1 MKNIF
6 QKMLFVIL
14 TAVSIMVVKVD
25 AQAELYYNTAHEK
38 TPQGDDYV
46 SKYWNGRSWV
56 YNGVGRKDIP
66 QSIEVTYKV
75 KYCYEEAYK
84 MIDLVNAERR
94 KAGVPELIA
103 KDELM
108 DVAMMRAAETAL
120 YLSHTRPDGSSY
132 RSASIFSDG
141 ENIHSGCGTAKG
153 ANASLV
159 NSSGHYATMLDKS
172 YAYAGYG
179 YVEIYEDSEWM
190 GSYWVQIFSTAN
202 KYYEDGFDLYHPENN
217 KPIQWDK
224 MTIGQR
230 KDYTADFTAKV
241 NPKILSLKIEQDY
254 YEGAKVGYE
263 KNFQVGNEKE
273 FNVATWTTEPVYG
286 VSCYCRLSS
295 DQYNVKVLTPSVC
308 SYQNGKVKALKAGKA
323 RISVSLK
330 ADISI
335 NTTIEFEIKD
345 KPVKNGSKVEVSGN
359 TYKVTSTKSK
369 TVSFYKGKADA
380 KKVSVPK
387 TVKIQGKTYKVTA
400 ISANAFK
407 DNKKLASVT
416 VGSNVTTIGSK
427 AFYGCKN
434 LKKITVKS
442 VKLKSVGK
450 NALKGVH
457 KKAVIKVPKSK
468 LAKYK
473 KLFRN
478 RGQKKT
484 VKIKK

>member
-1 MKNIF
+1 MNRVWKQVVLLIF
-6 QKMLFVIL
+6 ALLAVI
-14 TAVSIMVVKVD
+14 SFKVD
-25 AQAELYYNTAHEK
+25 AQADSYR
-38 TPQGDDYV
+38 
-46 SKYWNGRSWV
+46 YWNGRSWSKISDLG
-56 YNGVGRKDIP
+56 YTSNP
-66 QSIEVTYKV
+66 IEVTYKV

-94 KAGVPELIA
+94 KAGVPELEA

-108 DVAMMRAAETAL
+108 DAAMMRAAETAL

-153 ANASLV
+153 ANNSLV
-159 NSSGHYATMLDKS
+159 NSPGHYATMMDKS

-179 YVEIYEDSEWM
+179 YVEIYEGSEWT

-217 KPIQWDK
+217 KPVQWDK

-273 FNVATWTTEPVYG
+273 FNVSAWTTEPVYG

-295 DQYNVKVLTPSVC
+295 DQYIVKVLTPSVC
-308 SYQNGKVKALKAGKA
+308 SYQDGKIKALKAGKA
-323 RISVSLK
+323 KISVSLK
-330 ADISI
+330 ADSSI

-345 KPVKNGSKVEVSGN
+345 KPVKKGSKVTVSGN

-369 TVSFYKGKADA
+369 TVSFYKGKSDA
-380 KKVSVPK
+380 KKVSIPK
-387 TVKIQGKTYKVTA
+387 TVKIQGKTYKVTSIA
-400 ISANAFK
+400 ANAFRN
-407 DNKKLASVT
+407 NKKLASVT
-416 VGSNVTTIGSK
+416 VGANVTTIGSK
-427 AFYGCKN
+427 AFYGCKS

-442 VKLKSVGK
+442 AKLKSVGK
-450 NALKGVH
+450 NALKGIH
-457 KKAVIKVPKSK
+457 KKAVVKVPKSK
-468 LAKYK
+468 LSKYK
-473 KLFRN
+473 KLFKS

-484 VKIKK
+484 VRIKK

>member
-6 QKMLFVIL
+6 QKILFVMLI
-14 TAVSIMVVKVD
+14 AVSIMTVKVD
-25 AQAELYYNTAHEK
+25 AQAELYYNTSHEK
-38 TPQGDDYV
+38 TPQGEDYV

-94 KAGVPELIA
+94 KAGVPELVA

-120 YLSHTRPDGSSY
+120 YWSHTRPDGSSY
-132 RSASIFSDG
+132 RSASLFSDG
-141 ENIHSGCGTAKG
+141 ENAHTGSDTAQG
-153 ANASLV
+153 ANESLV
-159 NSSGHYATMLDKS
+159 NSSGHYATMMDKS

-179 YVEIYEDSEWM
+179 YVEIYEDSACI

-217 KPIQWDK
+217 KPVQWDK

-241 NPKILSLKIEQDY
+241 NPEILSLQAELVDFY
-254 YEGAKVGYE
+254 DELFPG
-263 KNFQVGNEKE
+263 KE
-273 FNVATWTTEPVYG
+273 RALAVNISTKGWG
-286 VSCYCRLSS
+286 CSCYLSD
-295 DQYNVKVLTPSVC
+295 DQYNVKILTPSVC

-323 RISVSLK
+323 KIFVSLK
-330 ADISI
+330 ADSSI
-335 NTTIEFEIKD
+335 NTAIEFQIKD
-345 KPVKNGSKVEVSGN
+345 KPVKKGSKVTVSGN

-380 KKVSVPK
+380 KNVSIPK

-400 ISANAFK
+400 IAANAFK
-407 DNKKLASVT
+407 DNKKLANVT
-416 VGSNVTTIGSK
+416 VGANVTTIGSK
-427 AFYGCKN
+427 VFYGCKS
-434 LKKITVKS
+434 LKSITVKS
-442 VKLKSVGK
+442 AKLKSVGK

-468 LAKYK
+468 LTKYK

>member
-1 MKNIF
+1 MNRVWK
-6 QKMLFVIL
+6 QVMLLTFALLAVI
-14 TAVSIMVVKVD
+14 SFKVD
-25 AQAELYYNTAHEK
+25 AQADSYRYWDGRQWRNPSSNLYTSN
-38 TPQGDDYV
+38 P
-46 SKYWNGRSWV
+46 
-56 YNGVGRKDIP
+56 
-66 QSIEVTYKV
+66 IEVTYKV

-94 KAGVPELIA
+94 KAGVPELVA

-120 YLSHTRPDGSSY
+120 YWSHTRPDGSGSC
-132 RSASIFSDG
+132 SASIFSDG
-141 ENIHSGCGTAKG
+141 ENAHTGSHTAQG
-153 ANASLV
+153 ANESLV
-159 NSSGHYATMLDKS
+159 NSPGHYATMMDKS

-179 YVEIYEDSEWM
+179 YVEIYEDSACI

-217 KPIQWDK
+217 KPVQWDK

-241 NPKILSLKIEQDY
+241 NPEILSLQAELVDFYDDLFLGKERAVAVSVDTSIFYSKQP
-254 YEGAKVGYE
+254 GSQAVG
-263 KNFQVGNEKE
+263 G
-273 FNVATWTTEPVYG
+273 T
-286 VSCYCRLSS
+286 SCYLSN
-295 DQYNVKVLTPSVC
+295 DQYNVKVLTPTLCTYSD
-308 SYQNGKVKALKAGKA
+308 GKIKALKSGKA
-323 RISVSLK
+323 KIQFSLK
-330 ADISI
+330 ADSSI
-335 NTTIEFEIKD
+335 NTMLEFEIKD
-345 KPVKNGSKVEVSGN
+345 KPVKNGSKIAVSGN

-369 TVSFYKGKADA
+369 IVSFYKGKADA

-387 TVKIQGKTYKVTA
+387 TVKIQGKTYKVTSIA
-400 ISANAFK
+400 ANAFQN
-407 DNKKLASVT
+407 NKKLASVT
-416 VGSNVTTIGSK
+416 VGFNVTTIGSK

-442 VKLKSVGK
+442 AKLKFVGK
-450 NALKGVH
+450 NALKGIY
-457 KKAVIKVPKSK
+457 KKAVVKVPKSK
-468 LAKYK
+468 LTKYK

>member
-1 MKNIF
+1 MNRVWKQVVLLTF
-6 QKMLFVIL
+6 ALLAVI
-14 TAVSIMVVKVD
+14 SFKVD
-25 AQAELYYNTAHEK
+25 AQADSYRYWDGRQWRNPSSNLYTSN
-38 TPQGDDYV
+38 P
-46 SKYWNGRSWV
+46 
-56 YNGVGRKDIP
+56 
-66 QSIEVTYKV
+66 IEVTYEV

-94 KAGVPELIA
+94 KAGVPELVA

-120 YLSHTRPDGSSY
+120 YWSHTRPDGSGY

-141 ENIHSGCGTAKG
+141 ENILAGDASAKG
-153 ANASLV
+153 ANATLV
-159 NSSGHYATMLDKS
+159 NSPGHYATMMEKN

-230 KDYTADFTAKV
+230 KDYTTNFTAKV
-241 NPKILSLKIEQDY
+241 NSTLISLKLKIDNQELT
-254 YEGAKVGYE
+254 EGSVTAGRLYTYSYDAKWD
-263 KNFQVGNEKE
+263 FD
-273 FNVATWTTEPVYG
+273 
-286 VSCYCRLSS
+286 VSVPLTL
-295 DQYNVKVLTPSVC
+295 DQYNVKVTDKDIC
-308 SYQNGKVKALKAGKA
+308 IWKDGKIKGLKAGTTSIEFTLKKDS
-323 RISVSLK
+323 RLK
-330 ADISI
+330 ANAQITVRS
-335 NTTIEFEIKD
+335 
-345 KPVKNGSKVEVSGN
+345 KPIKNGSKVMVSGN

-380 KKVSVPK
+380 KNVSVPK

-407 DNKKLASVT
+407 DNKKLAGVT

-450 NALKGVH
+450 NAFKGVH

>member
-14 TAVSIMVVKVD
+14 TAVSIMVVKMD
-25 AQAELYYNTAHEK
+25 AQAELYYNTVHEK

-120 YLSHTRPDGSSY
+120 YWSHTRPDGSSY

-141 ENIHSGCGTAKG
+141 ENIYTGSEL
-153 ANASLV
+153 ANEANESLV
-159 NSSGHYATMLDKS
+159 SSPGHYATMIRKN

-179 YVEIYEDSEWM
+179 CIEIYEDSEWI
-190 GSYWVQIFSTAN
+190 GSYWVQVFSTAN
-202 KYYEDGFDLYHPENN
+202 KYYEDAFDLYHPENN
-217 KPIQWDK
+217 KPVRWDK

-241 NPKILSLKIEQDY
+241 NPDRLSLQARMISSSDDK
-254 YEGAKVGYE
+254 E
-263 KNFQVGNEKE
+263 KGIFSGQEMAVLV
-273 FNVATWTTEPVYG
+273 NVHTISDDWG
-286 VSCYCRLSS
+286 CSRDLSA
-295 DQYNVKVLTPSVC
+295 DQYNVKVLTPTLCTYSDD
-308 SYQNGKVKALKAGKA
+308 KIKALKSGKA
-323 RISVSLK
+323 KIQFSLK
-330 ADISI
+330 ADSSI
-335 NTTIEFEIKD
+335 NTMLEFEIKD
-345 KPVKNGSKVEVSGN
+345 KPVKNGSKVTVSGS
-359 TYKVTSTKSK
+359 TYKVTSTKNK

-380 KKVSVPK
+380 KNVSVPK

-434 LKKITVKS
+434 LKRITVKS
-442 VKLKSVGK
+442 TKLKSVGK
-450 NALKGVH
+450 NALKGIH
-457 KKAVIKVPKSK
+457 KKAVVKVPKSK
-468 LAKYK
+468 LTKYK
-473 KLFRN
+473 KLFKGK
-478 RGQKKT
+478 GQKKT

>member
-1 MKNIF
+1 MNRVWKQVVLLTFALLAVISF
-6 QKMLFVIL
+6 KM
-14 TAVSIMVVKVD
+14 D
-25 AQAELYYNTAHEK
+25 AQADSYRYWDGRQWRNPSSNLYTSN
-38 TPQGDDYV
+38 P
-46 SKYWNGRSWV
+46 
-56 YNGVGRKDIP
+56 
-66 QSIEVTYKV
+66 IEVTYKV

-108 DVAMMRAAETAL
+108 DAAMMRAAETAL
-120 YLSHTRPDGSSY
+120 YWSHTRPDGSSY

-141 ENIHSGCGTAKG
+141 ENIATGDDSAKG
-153 ANASLV
+153 ANEGLV
-159 NSSGHYATMLDKS
+159 NSPGHYATMIRKN

-179 YVEIYEDSEWM
+179 YVEIYEDSACI

-217 KPIQWDK
+217 KPVQWDK

-241 NPKILSLKIEQDY
+241 NPEILSLQAELDFYDDLFPGKERAVAVSVDTFIFYSKQP
-254 YEGAKVGYE
+254 GSQAVG
-263 KNFQVGNEKE
+263 G
-273 FNVATWTTEPVYG
+273 T
-286 VSCYCRLSS
+286 SCYLAN
-295 DQYNVKVLTPSVC
+295 DQYNAKVLTPTLCTYSD
-308 SYQNGKVKALKAGKA
+308 GKIKALKSGKA
-323 RISVSLK
+323 KIQFYLK
-330 ADISI
+330 VDSSI

-345 KPVKNGSKVEVSGN
+345 KLVKNGSKVEVSSN
-359 TYKVTSTKSK
+359 IYKVTSTKSK

-380 KKVSVPK
+380 KNVSVPK

-400 ISANAFK
+400 IAANAFK

-416 VGSNVTTIGSK
+416 VGANVTTIGSK

-434 LKKITVKS
+434 LKRITVKS
-442 VKLKSVGK
+442 TKLKSVGK
-450 NALKGVH
+450 NALKGIH

>member
-1 MKNIF
+1 MICKVIDKKNINDCGGIVMKNIF
-6 QKMLFVIL
+6 QKMFLIIL
-14 TAVSIMVVKVD
+14 IAVSIMTVKVD
-25 AQAELYYNTAHEK
+25 AQADSYSYWDGRQWRNPSSNLYTSN
-38 TPQGDDYV
+38 P
-46 SKYWNGRSWV
+46 
-56 YNGVGRKDIP
+56 
-66 QSIEVTYKV
+66 IEVTYKV

-84 MIDLVNAERR
+84 MIALVNAERR

-108 DVAMMRAAETAL
+108 DAAMMRAAESAL
-120 YLSHTRPDGSSY
+120 YWSHTRPDGSSY

-141 ENIHSGCGTAKG
+141 ENIYTGSEL
-153 ANASLV
+153 ANEANESLV
-159 NSSGHYATMLDKS
+159 SSPGHYATMMDKS

-179 YVEIYEDSEWM
+179 YVEIYEDSACI

-217 KPIQWDK
+217 KPVQWDK

-241 NPKILSLKIEQDY
+241 NPEILSLQAELDFYDDLFPGKERAVSVSVDTFIFYSKQP
-254 YEGAKVGYE
+254 GSQAVG
-263 KNFQVGNEKE
+263 G
-273 FNVATWTTEPVYG
+273 T
-286 VSCYCRLSS
+286 SCYLSN
-295 DQYNVKVLTPSVC
+295 DQYNAKVLTPTLCTYSD
-308 SYQNGKVKALKAGKA
+308 GKIKALKSGKA
-323 RISVSLK
+323 KIQFYLK
-330 ADISI
+330 ADSSI

-345 KPVKNGSKVEVSGN
+345 KPVKNGSKVTVSGS
-359 TYKVTSTKSK
+359 TYKVTSTKNK

-380 KKVSVPK
+380 KNVSVPK

-450 NALKGVH
+450 NALKGIH
-457 KKAVIKVPKSK
+457 KKAVVKVPKNK

>member
-6 QKMLFVIL
+6 QKILFVMLI
-14 TAVSIMVVKVD
+14 AVSIMAVKVD
-25 AQAELYYNTAHEK
+25 AQAELYYNTSHEK
-38 TPQGDDYV
+38 TPQGEDYV

-94 KAGVPELIA
+94 KAGVPELEA

-108 DVAMMRAAETAL
+108 DAAMMRAAETAL
-120 YLSHTRPDGSSY
+120 YWSHTRPDGSSY

-141 ENIHSGCGTAKG
+141 ENAHTGSDTAQG
-153 ANASLV
+153 ANESLV
-159 NSSGHYATMLDKS
+159 NSPGHYATMIREK

-179 YVEIYEDSEWM
+179 YVEAYE
-190 GSYWVQIFSTAN
+190 GSRLVGCYWVQIFSTAD
-202 KYYEDGFDLYHPENN
+202 KCYEDGFDLYHPENN
-217 KPIQWDK
+217 KPVQWEK

-241 NPKILSLKIEQDY
+241 NPDILSLQAGLDF
-254 YEGAKVGYE
+254 YEDIFPG
-263 KNFQVGNEKE
+263 KE
-273 FNVATWTTEPVYG
+273 IAVAVNTRTIGSNDWG
-286 VSCYCRLSS
+286 CACYLSV
-295 DQYNVKVLTPSVC
+295 DQYNVKVLTPTLC
-308 SYQNGKVKALKAGKA
+308 TYGDGKIKALKSGKA
-323 RISVSLK
+323 KIQFSLK
-330 ADISI
+330 ADSSI

-345 KPVKNGSKVEVSGN
+345 KPVKKGSKVTVSGN

-380 KKVSVPK
+380 KKASVPK
-387 TVKIQGKTYKVTA
+387 TVKIQGKTYKVTSIA
-400 ISANAFK
+400 ANAFK
-407 DNKKLASVT
+407 NNKKLASVT
-416 VGSNVTTIGSK
+416 VGANVTTIGSK

-442 VKLKSVGK
+442 AKLKSVGK
-450 NALKGVH
+450 NALKGIH
-457 KKAVIKVPKSK
+457 KKAVVKVPKNK
-468 LAKYK
+468 LLKYK
-473 KLFRN
+473 KLFKS

-484 VKIKK
+484 VRIKK

>member
-1 MKNIF
+1 MNRVWKQVMLLIF
-6 QKMLFVIL
+6 ALLAVISFKM
-14 TAVSIMVVKVD
+14 D
-25 AQAELYYNTAHEK
+25 AQADSY
-38 TPQGDDYV
+38 
-46 SKYWNGRSWV
+46 SYWNGRSWSKISDLG
-56 YNGVGRKDIP
+56 YTSNP
-66 QSIEVTYKV
+66 IEVTYKV

-84 MIDLVNAERR
+84 MIDLVNAERK
-94 KAGVPELIA
+94 KAGVPELVV

-132 RSASIFSDG
+132 RSASLFSDG
-141 ENIHSGCGTAKG
+141 ENIHSGCDTAKG

-159 NSSGHYATMLDKS
+159 KSSGHYANMINTKW
-172 YAYAGYG
+172 AYAGYG

-190 GSYWVQIFSTAN
+190 GSYWVQVFSTAD
-202 KYYEDGFDLYHPENN
+202 KYYEDGFDLYYPENN
-217 KPIQWDK
+217 KPVQWDK

-241 NPKILSLKIEQDY
+241 NPKILSLEIEQDY

-295 DQYNVKVLTPSVC
+295 DQYNVKVLTPSIC

-323 RISVSLK
+323 KISVSLK
-330 ADISI
+330 ADSSI

-345 KPVKNGSKVEVSGN
+345 KPVKNGSKVTVSGN

-400 ISANAFK
+400 IASNAFK

-416 VGSNVTTIGSK
+416 VGANVTTIGSK

-434 LKKITVKS
+434 LKSITVKS
-442 VKLKSVGK
+442 TKLKSVGK
-450 NALKGVH
+450 NALKGIH
-457 KKAVIKVPKSK
+457 KKAVVKVPKSK

-473 KLFRN
+473 KLFKG

>member
-1 MKNIF
+1 MNRVWKQVVLLTF
-6 QKMLFVIL
+6 ALLAVI
-14 TAVSIMVVKVD
+14 SFKVD
-25 AQAELYYNTAHEK
+25 AQADSYRYWDGRQWRNPSSNLYTSN
-38 TPQGDDYV
+38 P
-46 SKYWNGRSWV
+46 
-56 YNGVGRKDIP
+56 
-66 QSIEVTYKV
+66 IEVTYKV

-94 KAGVPELIA
+94 KAGVPELVA

-108 DVAMMRAAETAL
+108 DVAMMRAAETSL
-120 YLSHTRPDGSSY
+120 YWSHTRPDGSFCT
-132 RSASIFSDG
+132 SASLFSDG
-141 ENIHSGCGTAKG
+141 ENAHTGSDTAQG
-153 ANASLV
+153 ANESLV
-159 NSSGHYATMLDKS
+159 NSPGHYATMMDKS

-179 YVEIYEDSEWM
+179 YVEIYEDSACI

-217 KPIQWDK
+217 KPVQWDK

-241 NPKILSLKIEQDY
+241 NPEILSLQAELVDFYDDLFPGKERAVAVNTRTIGSKRPGFQ
-254 YEGAKVGYE
+254 GVGC
-263 KNFQVGNEKE
+263 
-273 FNVATWTTEPVYG
+273 A
-286 VSCYCRLSS
+286 CYLSA
-295 DQYNVKVLTPSVC
+295 DQYNAKVLTPTLCTYSD
-308 SYQNGKVKALKAGKA
+308 GKIKALKPGKA
-323 RISVSLK
+323 KIQFSLK
-330 ADISI
+330 ADSSI

-345 KPVKNGSKVEVSGN
+345 KPVKNGSKVTVSGS

-380 KKVSVPK
+380 RTTSVPK
-387 TVKIQGKTYKVTA
+387 TVKIQGKTYKVTSIA
-400 ISANAFK
+400 ANAFQ

-416 VGSNVTTIGSK
+416 VGVNVTTIGSK

-442 VKLKSVGK
+442 TKLKSVGK
-450 NALKGVH
+450 NALKGIH
-457 KKAVIKVPKSK
+457 KKAVVKVPKSK

>member
-6 QKMLFVIL
+6 QKMLLIIL
-14 TAVSIMVVKVD
+14 TAVSIMAVKVD
-25 AQAELYYNTAHEK
+25 AQADSY
-38 TPQGDDYV
+38 
-46 SKYWNGRSWV
+46 SYWNGRSWSKISDLG
-56 YNGVGRKDIP
+56 YTSNP
-66 QSIEVTYKV
+66 IEVTYEV

-94 KAGVPELIA
+94 KAGVPELVA

-108 DVAMMRAAETAL
+108 DAAMMRAAETAL
-120 YLSHTRPDGSSY
+120 YWSHTRPDGSSY

-141 ENIHSGCGTAKG
+141 ENIATGDDSAKG
-153 ANASLV
+153 ANEGLV
-159 NSSGHYATMLDKS
+159 NSPGHYATMIRKN

-179 YVEIYEDSEWM
+179 YVEAYE
-190 GSYWVQIFSTAN
+190 GSRLVGCYWVQIFSTAN

-217 KPIQWDK
+217 KPVQWDK
-224 MTIGQR
+224 MTVGQR

-241 NPKILSLKIEQDY
+241 NPEILSLQAGLDF
-254 YEGAKVGYE
+254 YEDIFPGKEIAVSVNTHTIGSKHPG
-263 KNFQVGNEKE
+263 FQG
-273 FNVATWTTEPVYG
+273 WG
-286 VSCYCRLSS
+286 CSCYLSA
-295 DQYNVKVLTPSVC
+295 DQYNAKVLTPALC
-308 SYQNGKVKALKAGKA
+308 SYNDGKIKALQSGKA
-323 RISVSLK
+323 KIQFSLK
-330 ADISI
+330 ADSSI

-380 KKVSVPK
+380 KNVSVPK

-407 DNKKLASVT
+407 DNKKLVGVT

-473 KLFRN
+473 KLFKC